1 MSRGLADNVLSGM
14 KAGFKAI
21 LDILKH
27 PFEKEKMFIQK
38 NSSTLSATLLALIL
52 MVAAFGFSPAVAA
65 EMVLDPSTGEMVEA
79 PQYGGSITYA
89 RANLGE
95 HTDVWHIGGFAHH
108 WISEVV
114 EKLVIGDWAIDRN
127 KYDWRTMDQPFS
139 VLRGALAERW
149 FTPDPTTII
158 VHIRKGV
165 HWHDKA
171 PMNGRAL
178 TASDVE
184 FNFHRLYGLG
194 SGFTKAG
201 SFNAGIEKIVESV
214 TATDD
219 STVVFKLTNPGVNA
233 LQKIFDWWTSVIYPP
248 EVIKQ
253 HGDIKDWRNLVGTGP
268 MELTD
273 VVEGQ
278 SLKWT
283 RVPNYWGFDE
293 KFPQNRLP
301 YVDEIN
307 ALFMPDPAAR
317 LAALRSGRV
326 DVLGTAGDSQLRSI
340 DQIKSLHQA
349 NPEINTWTCEF
360 RSEHAFAPNNI
371 NKPPFND
378 IRVRRAMQMAL
389 DLETI
394 SQTYFSG
401 LANPTPQAFLNNAKL
416 EIGTPFEEW
425 PEEIKPYYRYDPEG
439 AKQLL
444 AEAGYPNGFTTRL
457 DCLDRFDFNYVE
469 IAASYWSE
477 IGVKVKIQPIDGTQH
492 TVFLHENSSDGLVAW
507 TSGLTYDA
515 IGQSRSFTTESIW
528 NPVAHDDSEYD
539 ALWNA
544 ANTAPT
550 IEEQNRLL
558 KKANMRIAEQHWII
572 TGPVG
577 SQFNVAQPW
586 VKGYNGEIRIG
597 EGNFSTLLTRVWID
611 QALKQEMGF

>member
-108 WISEVV
+108 WISEVT

-326 DVLGTAGDSQLRSI
+326 DVLGTAGDSQVRSI
-340 DQIKSLHQA
+340 DQVKSLRQA

-597 EGNFSTLLTRVWID
+597 EGNVSTLLTRVWID